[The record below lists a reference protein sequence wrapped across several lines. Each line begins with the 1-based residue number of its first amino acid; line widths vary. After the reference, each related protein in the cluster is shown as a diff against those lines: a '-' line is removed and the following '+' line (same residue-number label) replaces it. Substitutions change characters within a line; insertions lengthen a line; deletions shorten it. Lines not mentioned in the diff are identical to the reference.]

1 MPFPLIPTA
10 LGVCFLLMWAFIGG
24 MIFRDSQIAAR
35 HDREVDGNILP
46 LTPFRLTPA
55 GMSTVRRSKLLGR
68 DGTARIAS

>member
-35 HDREVDGNILP
+35 YDRETDGNILP
-46 LTPFRLTPA
+46 LTPYRLTSG
-55 GMSTVRRSKLLGR
+55 GMSAAKRSKWMSR
-68 DGTARIAS
+68 NRTTRIAS